1 MQIFYLFTKKK
12 HLNELCFHT
21 PGLERK
27 THKKKLQ
34 LLKILYS
41 ASSNVSVLSDKGLV
55 YSSLQYQHNRVASF
69 SREIFCQASQAFDLN
84 LVVHSGTS
92 LICFELLELI
102 KRKKQVFFKILLCT
116 ILLYK
121 QKGGKKPGFS
131 NITVSF
137 ICQILN
143 SYYNML

>member
-1 MQIFYLFTKKK
+1 MQIFSLLAKKK

-21 PGLERK
+21 PGLVRK

-34 LLKILYS
+34 LLKIIYS
-41 ASSNVSVLSDKGLV
+41 ASANVSVLSDKGLV

-69 SREIFCQASQAFDLN
+69 SREMFCQASQAFDLN

-102 KRKKQVFFKILLCT
+102 KRKKQVFFQNFTLYYFTVQAEGRKETWIFKHNILFYL
-116 ILLYK
+116 
-121 QKGGKKPGFS
+121 S
-131 NITVSF
+131 NIELV
-137 ICQILN
+137 L
-143 SYYNML
+143 